1 MVFKILFV
9 IFILVIVLF
18 DYVLIKIGKEADER
32 AKEMEVKNEKRKW

>member
-18 DYVLIKIGKEADER
+18 DYVLIKISKEADER
-32 AKEMEVKNEKRKW
+32 AKEMEVKNEKRK

>member
-18 DYVLIKIGKEADER
+18 DYVPIKISKEADEK
-32 AKEMEVKNEKRKW
+32 AKEMEVKNEKRK

>member
-18 DYVLIKIGKEADER
+18 DYVLIKISKEADEK
-32 AKEMEVKNEKRKW
+32 AKEMEVKNNGRKM

>member
-18 DYVLIKIGKEADER
+18 DYVLIKISKEADER
-32 AKEMEVKNEKRKW
+32 AKEMEVKNNGRKM